1 MRHPRSRS
9 DREPTTALINIVFL
23 MLIFFLVAG
32 TLAPSL
38 DKDLR
43 LVRTK
48 DLDPQAPAD
57 ALVVHPDGRL
67 SMRGVTV
74 IDAATYYAELDEDA
88 RKRVRVVPDQ
98 DLPASALVAV
108 GRDLRSAG
116 ADSVVIVTE
125 RGLE

>member
-1 MRHPRSRS
+1 MRRLKSNS
-9 DREPTTALINIVFL
+9 EREPTTALINIVFL

-38 DKDLR
+38 DKNLK

-48 DLDPQAPAD
+48 DLDRHAPAD

-67 SMRGVTV
+67 SVRGMDVS
-74 IDAATYYAELDEDA
+74 DAASYFAELDEDA

-98 DLPASALVAV
+98 ALPASALVAL

-116 ADSVVIVTE
+116 AESVVIVTE